1 MTKIDYEAAER
12 EFVTGRISI
21 RKLSEKLGMSGWS
34 AMAEHARKPD
44 AAGKTWQDKRDEFRR
59 KTAEKRMER
68 DVTKYANDIEEL
80 DFEQIQAARA
90 ILFAGLQ
97 AIRNGD
103 VIVQP
108 RDMTL
113 AIDKLQLLLGK
124 ATERT
129 EATVVGDTDPVSGG
143 RGPTPDFFRRLEELS
158 RGARDDAVGP
168 TVVRIE
174 GAKPN

>member
-59 KTAEKRMER
+59 KTAEKRMDK
-68 DVTKYANDIEEL
+68 DVSKYANDIEEL

-90 ILFAGLQ
+90 ILYAGLQ
-97 AIRNGD
+97 AIRDGS

-108 RDMTL
+108 RDMVQAANL
-113 AIDKLQLLLGK
+113 LQLLTGK

-129 EATVVGDTDPVSGG
+129 EATVVGDSDSISGG
-143 RGPTPDFFRRLEELS
+143 RPDPDFLRRLEELS
-158 RGARDDAVGP
+158 RGARDESDGP
-168 TVVRIE
+168 SVIRIE